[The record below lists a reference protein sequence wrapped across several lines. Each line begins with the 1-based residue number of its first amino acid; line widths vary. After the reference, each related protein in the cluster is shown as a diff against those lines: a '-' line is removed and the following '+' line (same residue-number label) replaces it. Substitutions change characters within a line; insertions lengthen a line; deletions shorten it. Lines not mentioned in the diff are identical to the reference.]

1 MDLGHP
7 LNCLTFNLQ
16 RASRNLVRGLE
27 EAAKATGV
35 TAPQFTTLS
44 LIGGFGELTVSQIA
58 DRMGTDRT
66 TLTRNLAVM
75 ARKGWIV
82 EAEAEDKRLSVWRLS
97 DEGRETLAAALPIWR
112 TFQAG
117 LVDRIGPET
126 ATTLLTT
133 LTKL

>member
-1 MDLGHP
+1 MDFGHP

-16 RASRNLVRGLE
+16 RASRNLVRGFE
-27 EAAKATGV
+27 EAAKNSGV

-58 DRMGTDRT
+58 ERMGTDRT

-82 EAEAEDKRLSVWRLS
+82 EAEAEDRRLSVWRLS
-97 DEGRETLAAALPIWR
+97 PKGRETLDLALPIWR
-112 TFQAG
+112 RFQAG
-117 LVDRIGPET
+117 LVDRIGPDDAT
-126 ATTLLTT
+126 ALLATLKRL
-133 LTKL
+133 

>member
-1 MDLGHP
+1 MDLSHP

-16 RASRNLVRGLE
+16 RASRGLVRDL
-27 EAAKATGV
+27 EAAAKSSGV

-44 LIGGFGELTVSQIA
+44 LISGFGELTVSQIA
-58 DRMGTDRT
+58 ERMGTDRT

-82 EAEAEDKRLSVWRLS
+82 EAEVEDRRMRVWRLAAP
-97 DEGRETLAAALPIWR
+97 GRKTLETALPVWR
-112 TFQAG
+112 DFQAG
-117 LVDRIGPET
+117 LVEKLGADT

-133 LTKL
+133 LKRL

>member
-1 MDLGHP
+1 MDFGHP

-16 RASRNLVRGLE
+16 RASRNLVRSFE
-27 EAAKATGV
+27 EAAKDSGV

-58 DRMGTDRT
+58 ERMGTDRT

-82 EAEAEDKRLSVWRLS
+82 EAGAQDRRLSIWRLS
-97 DEGRETLAAALPIWR
+97 PEGHATLDAALPVWR
-112 TFQAG
+112 RFQAG
-117 LVDRIGPET
+117 LVDRIGPD
-126 ATTLLTT
+126 AAAALLTT
-133 LTKL
+133 LTRL